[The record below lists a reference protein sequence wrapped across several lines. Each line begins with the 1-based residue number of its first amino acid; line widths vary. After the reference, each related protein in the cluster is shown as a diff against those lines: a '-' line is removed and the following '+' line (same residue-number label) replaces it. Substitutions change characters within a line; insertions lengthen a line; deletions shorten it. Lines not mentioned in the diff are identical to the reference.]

1 MGKPAKQQKLHVLFL
16 THFYPPEMG
25 AAAARLH
32 GLARWLAKWGH
43 DVTTLTGFP
52 NYPSGTVPKEY
63 CCKFQTCEEKDGVKV
78 IRTWVFATSHRSS
91 VRRLLNYLSFV
102 VSSIITGI
110 TLRRSFDVVLIS
122 SPPLFIGVAG
132 SILSTVFRVPFVL
145 DLRDLW
151 PDVAIQAGVF
161 TENSFPVK
169 WSRFLANF
177 IYRSAAHLTPVTES
191 KLERLKAIGVEKA
204 KLTVVTNGVDFDRL
218 DLSKYHDWR
227 EELDISAKFV
237 IMYTGLIG
245 VAQGIGIAVEAAE
258 LLKHNS
264 DIHFVIVGEGVERD
278 DLIERVKL
286 LQLENI
292 TFVPRQ
298 PREAIPSLIAVSDVA
313 LVPLVSSAL
322 RDAVPSKLLEAWA
335 CRKAVI
341 LVAGGEAAELVRKS
355 SGGVVV
361 KPGSPKELARTITEL
376 SQDRNLL
383 NQYAEAGHL
392 FVKERY
398 DRRRSALIMENVL
411 ARVVKE
417 RM

>member
-1 MGKPAKQQKLHVLFL
+1 
-16 THFYPPEMG
+16 
-25 AAAARLH
+25 
-32 GLARWLAKWGH
+32 
-43 DVTTLTGFP
+43 
-52 NYPSGTVPKEY
+52 
-63 CCKFQTCEEKDGVKV
+63 
-78 IRTWVFATSHRSS
+78 
-91 VRRLLNYLSFV
+91 
-102 VSSIITGI
+102 
-110 TLRRSFDVVLIS
+110 
-122 SPPLFIGVAG
+122 
-132 SILSTVFRVPFVL
+132 
-145 DLRDLW
+145 
-151 PDVAIQAGVF
+151 
-161 TENSFPVK
+161 
-169 WSRFLANF
+169 
-177 IYRSAAHLTPVTES
+177 
-191 KLERLKAIGVEKA
+191 LKAIGVEKA